1 MAETPKRADRQ
12 EIARRVERGEK
23 LLQKGKAAE
32 ALEEFLQTLALDPN
46 NDTIRQMTVD
56 LCLSLQRLPEAV
68 ELMGELFER
77 QVGAG
82 DGMRASLTYKKL
94 ARFTTPR
101 AEQKSRFGEL
111 LENSNRKLALETYES
126 AFEDLSGQGRKAD
139 ALAVVKRM
147 AALDPSER
155 NLTRLGEL
163 SSETGDGKESAGS
176 FLKIAQQT
184 EAAGGKAS
192 QWYERAYSEDPTD
205 EAIAIGYA

>member
-1 MAETPKRADRQ
+1 MADTPKRADRQ

-77 QVGAG
+77 QVAAG

-94 ARFTTPR
+94 ARFTTPS

-126 AFEDLSGQGRKAD
+126 AFEDLSTQGRKAD

-147 AALDPSER
+147 VAL
-155 NLTRLGEL
+155 
-163 SSETGDGKESAGS
+163 
-176 FLKIAQQT
+176 
-184 EAAGGKAS
+184 
-192 QWYERAYSEDPTD
+192 
-205 EAIAIGYA
+205 